1 MSMRRLMVQAA
12 GGLVIAFGTG
22 VSGTL
27 HAQGQ
32 DADQA
37 FITKV
42 AASNLL
48 EVRLGQAAQK
58 QAENAAV
65 KQFAQRMVIDH
76 TSMQKQW
83 MAAAKK
89 NDLEFRA
96 DLTPEQLQQAY
107 RLRDLRGN
115 AFDRAYMDAMVQNH
129 RENVSSFQTERNA
142 GHSADVRQLIE
153 SSLPALQEH
162 LTTSQQVAR
171 QVGSGI
177 ATTGGTPADTTP
189 VTQAPQ
195 TTVGQPRQTTAAVV
209 ADSAFIREV
218 EASNTAEIRLG
229 QLAERKASDPRV
241 KQFAQKLITDHNE
254 LQKEWGNI
262 ASTSG
267 FRISGAIDRR
277 HQEQLTR
284 LERLSGNGFDRAF
297 MAAMVENHQ
306 ESMRSLQTKGRTAQ
320 SPQVRQQASRSLGA
334 VEEHLSLAQQVAR
347 EVGADTTTTIANADS
362 AFIREV
368 DASNTAEIRLGQLA
382 ERKASD
388 SQVKQFAQKMIT
400 DHNGLQREW
409 DNIASTSGF
418 RIGGTIDQRH
428 QEQLTRLER
437 LSGNGFDRAFMAAMV
452 ENHQE
457 SLRSLQSKGR
467 TAQSTQVRQ
476 QASRSLGAVEEHLSL
491 AQQIASRVGADTSTT
506 IAAGSPQGPKGDI
519 KKDYR
524 FIRNVDADHFL
535 EIRLARLAEQKAR
548 DSDVKQFARR
558 MAEDHTSL
566 QKQWTTMATDNDM
579 KFKSGMGP
587 RHRSKLTRLEK
598 FSGREFDRE
607 YMTLMAQ
614 NHQDY
619 LDYFRKEGRA
629 ANSAPVRQLVNRGI
643 PVLEQHLRQSKQIG
657 ARVGADTTTSRVGRI
672 SATQR

>member
-1 MSMRRLMVQAA
+1 MSMRRLIAQAT

-32 DADQA
+32 VADQA

-89 NDLEFRA
+89 IDLEFKA
-96 DLTPEQLQQAY
+96 DLTAEQLQQAY
-107 RLRDLRGN
+107 RLRDLRGD

-162 LTTSQQVAR
+162 LTTAQQVAR

-177 ATTGGTPADTTP
+177 ATSAGTPADTTP
-189 VTQAPQ
+189 GTQAPQ
-195 TTVGQPRQTTAAVV
+195 TTVGLPRQTTAVV

-229 QLAERKASDPRV
+229 QLAERKASDSQV
-241 KQFAQKLITDHNE
+241 KQFAQRMITDHNG
-254 LQKEWGNI
+254 LQREWGNI

-267 FRISGAIDRR
+267 FRISGAIDQR

-284 LERLSGNGFDRAF
+284 LERLSGNEFDRAF

-306 ESMRSLQTKGRTAQ
+306 ENMRSLQTKGRSAQ

-334 VEEHLSLAQQVAR
+334 VEEHLSLAQQIASQ
-347 EVGADTTTTIANADS
+347 VGADTTS
-362 AFIREV
+362 
-368 DASNTAEIRLGQLA
+368 
-382 ERKASD
+382 
-388 SQVKQFAQKMIT
+388 
-400 DHNGLQREW
+400 
-409 DNIASTSGF
+409 
-418 RIGGTIDQRH
+418 
-428 QEQLTRLER
+428 
-437 LSGNGFDRAFMAAMV
+437 
-452 ENHQE
+452 
-457 SLRSLQSKGR
+457 
-467 TAQSTQVRQ
+467 
-476 QASRSLGAVEEHLSL
+476 
-491 AQQIASRVGADTSTT
+491 T
-506 IAAGSPQGPKGDI
+506 IAAESPQGPKGDI
-519 KKDYR
+519 KKDQR

-558 MAEDHTSL
+558 MSKDHASL
-566 QKQWTTMATDNDM
+566 QKQWTGMATNNGM

-598 FSGREFDRE
+598 LSGREFDRE
-607 YMTLMAQ
+607 YMTLIAQ

-629 ANSAPVRQLVNRGI
+629 AHSAPVRQLVNRGI

>member
-12 GGLVIAFGTG
+12 GGLVIAFGPG

-89 NDLEFRA
+89 NDLEFKA

-129 RENVSSFQTERNA
+129 RDNVSSFQTERNA

-177 ATTGGTPADTTP
+177 ATSGGTPADTTP

-195 TTVGQPRQTTAAVV
+195 TTVGQPRQTTAVV
-209 ADSAFIREV
+209 ADSAFIRQV
-218 EASNTAEIRLG
+218 EASNTAEIWLA
-229 QLAERKASDPRV
+229 QLAQRKASDPQV
-241 KQFAQKLITDHNE
+241 KQFAQKVITDHNG
-254 LQKEWGNI
+254 LKREWGAI

-267 FRISGAIDRR
+267 LRISGAIDPR
-277 HQEQLTR
+277 HQEQFTR
-284 LERLSGNGFDRAF
+284 LNRLSGTEFDRAF

-306 ESMRSLQTKGRTAQ
+306 ESVRSLQTKGRTAQ

-334 VEEHLSLAQQVAR
+334 IEEHLNLAQQIAR
-347 EVGADTTTTIANADS
+347 QVGADTTTTIANADS

-368 DASNTAEIRLGQLA
+368 EASNTAEIRLAQLA
-382 ERKASD
+382 GRKASD

-418 RIGGTIDQRH
+418 RIGGTIDQRR

-437 LSGNGFDRAFMAAMV
+437 LSGNEFDRAFMAAMV

-457 SLRSLQSKGR
+457 NMRSLQTKGR
-467 TAQSTQVRQ
+467 SAQSPQVRQ
-476 QASRSLGAVEEHLSL
+476 QASRSLGAIEEHLNL
-491 AQQIASRVGADTSTT
+491 AQQISRQVGADTTTT
-506 IAAGSPQGPKGDI
+506 IAGEPPQGPKGDI

-535 EIRLARLAEQKAR
+535 EIRLARLAEEKAR
-548 DSDVKQFARR
+548 NSDVKQFARR
-558 MAEDHTSL
+558 MNEDHTSL
-566 QKQWTTMATDNDM
+566 QKQWTAMASNNGLN
-579 KFKSGMGP
+579 FKSGMGP

-598 FSGREFDRE
+598 LSGRQFDRE
-607 YMTLMAQ
+607 YMTLVAQ

-643 PVLEQHLRQSKQIG
+643 PVLEQHLRQAKQVG
-657 ARVGADTTTSRVGRI
+657 VRVGADTTTSRVGRI